1 MYEYVLTGLGMMAV
15 SIRSDMNWC
24 EIEEYIKENTIY
36 EKPEAMVGVMYIG
49 SHEFHSPKIYMAEDF
64 INKNPIHL

>member
-24 EIEEYIKENTIY
+24 EIEEYIKKYTVY
-36 EKPEAMVGVMYIG
+36 RYPYAATGVINIG
-49 SHEFHSPKIYMAEDF
+49 KFNFHSPKIYMAEDF